1 MVIIHF
7 TCPQAIITKYVVV
20 IILNK
25 LLSIRSIRNRKIRH
39 FTFAY
44 PSLIFFL
51 SSCRFEFLICIICFL
66 LEEFLLILLAGQIQ
80 WQHSLNFCLFEKVFL
95 LHFFLNIKNAMFS
108 KTLFFSSYRFKAKLR
123 WRKKIPTFPKYSVH
137 TCITSPTVNISC

>member
-25 LLSIRSIRNRKIRH
+25 LLSIRSIRNRKIRY

-51 SSCRFEFLICIICFL
+51 SSCRFEFLICIMCFL
-66 LEEFLLILLAGQIQ
+66 LEELLLIFLAGQIQ
-80 WQHSLNFCLFEKVFL
+80 WQHSLKFCLFEKVFL
-95 LHFFLNIKNAMFS
+95 LYFFLKIKIQCSQRLYFLAAIGS
-108 KTLFFSSYRFKAKLR
+108 KQNWGEDTDISQIL
-123 WRKKIPTFPKYSVH
+123 SVH
-137 TCITSPTVNISC
+137 TCITFPTINISC